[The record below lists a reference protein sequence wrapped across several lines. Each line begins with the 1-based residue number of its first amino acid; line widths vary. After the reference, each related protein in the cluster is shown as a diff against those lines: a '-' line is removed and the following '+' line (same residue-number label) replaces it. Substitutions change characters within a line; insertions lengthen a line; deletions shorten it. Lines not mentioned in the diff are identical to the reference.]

1 MSKIYQ
7 VAIIGG
13 GISGSVTALQLAKYN
28 VDSVL
33 FEQRDGLVHGPP
45 FCHLHAGGN
54 LYPEISLEQCK
65 QLMRQSIDSARFFS
79 ETIDHR
85 PTLIAIPKS
94 ERINTQEVENRLK
107 QLSLYYKELIKQDPA
122 NEVLGPPEKYYTV
135 YTNKD
140 LEALVQ
146 RPSMPMPVTHDD
158 WLCNALKFIDHS
170 KLKSPLFMV
179 QEFGWNLF
187 RLAAQTQLALYQSD
201 NCDLRLNTQIV
212 EIKDVSNL
220 GVGYNWQL
228 YTKDKMFKANYLV
241 NSSGSNSS
249 KFDSCLQLVPEQMVE
264 FKASYIAKWQPLP
277 GLIPELVFHGKRG
290 TPHGMAQLTPYCDDY
305 YQIHGMTNEITLFRD
320 GLIRSGAEGVFPE
333 FNEGIQK
340 KINGMWNSEEVQERT
355 LRAIGFV
362 ARFVPAFETATVGGP
377 PLYGAQQIPGR
388 DSTLRIGDVTFPR
401 KFYARNQIVKAS
413 SALASA
419 NHIIENLQ
427 QLKLIPAF
435 DLSSVENSLL
445 ESIGTQQID
454 SFAAELAT
462 HRGYPAAMS
471 KLLQHGPRIPRK
483 GRIPRIN

>member
-1 MSKIYQ
+1 MSRIYQ

-13 GISGSVTALQLAKYN
+13 GVAGSVTALQLAKYN

-54 LYPEISLEQCK
+54 LYPDISLEQCK
-65 QLMRQSIDSARFFS
+65 MLMRQSVDSARFFP

-107 QLSLYYKELIKQDPA
+107 QLSLYYKELIEQDPA

-146 RPSMPMPVTHDD
+146 RPSMPMPVAHDD

-212 EIKDVSNL
+212 EIKDVSDL

-249 KFDSCLQLVPEQMVE
+249 KFDSCLQLAPEQIVE
-264 FKASYIAKWQPLP
+264 FKASYIAKWQPTP
-277 GLIPELVFHGKRG
+277 GPIPELVFHGERG
-290 TPHGMAQLTPYCDDY
+290 TPHGMAQLTPYCDNF

-320 GLIRSGAEGVFPE
+320 GLIQSCAEDLFPE
-333 FNEGIQK
+333 FSDSIKK
-340 KINGMWNSEEVQERT
+340 KINGMWDSNEVQERT
-355 LRAIGFV
+355 LRAINFI
-362 ARFVPAFETATVGGP
+362 ARFVPSFERATVGGP

-388 DSTLRIGDVTFPR
+388 DSTLRVGDVTFPR
-401 KFYARNQIVKAS
+401 KFYARSQIVKAS

-445 ESIGTQQID
+445 ESIKTQQID

-471 KLLQHGPRIPRK
+471 KLLQHARPATHLGPSL
-483 GRIPRIN
+483 G

>member
-1 MSKIYQ
+1 MRFW
-7 VAIIGG
+7 
-13 GISGSVTALQLAKYN
+13 AL
-28 VDSVL
+28 
-33 FEQRDGLVHGPP
+33 
-45 FCHLHAGGN
+45 
-54 LYPEISLEQCK
+54 
-65 QLMRQSIDSARFFS
+65 
-79 ETIDHR
+79 
-85 PTLIAIPKS
+85 PKS
-94 ERINTQEVENRLK
+94 IILFITN
-107 QLSLYYKELIKQDPA
+107 KEL
-122 NEVLGPPEKYYTV
+122 ET
-135 YTNKD
+135 
-140 LEALVQ
+140 LVP
-146 RPSMPMPVTHDD
+146 RPSVPRPVSHDD

-187 RLAAQTQLALYQSD
+187 RLAAQTQLALCQSD
-201 NCDLRLNTQIV
+201 NCDLRLNTQIM
-212 EIKDVSNL
+212 EIKNVSDL

-249 KFDSCLQLVPEQMVE
+249 KFDSCLQLAPEQIVE
-264 FKASYIAKWQPLP
+264 FKASYIAKWQPIP
-277 GLIPELVFHGKRG
+277 GPIPELVFHGERG
-290 TPHGMAQLTPYCDDY
+290 TPHGMAQLTPYCDNF

-320 GLIRSGAEGVFPE
+320 GLIQSCAEDFFPE
-333 FNEGIQK
+333 FSDPIKK
-340 KINGMWNSEEVQERT
+340 KINGIWNSREVQERT
-355 LRAIGFV
+355 LRAIDFV
-362 ARFVPAFETATVGGP
+362 ARFVPSFGVATVGGP

-388 DSTLRIGDVTFPR
+388 DSTLRVGDVTFPR

-471 KLLQHGPRIPRK
+471 KLLQHARPATHLGPSL
-483 GRIPRIN
+483 G

>member
-1 MSKIYQ
+1 MSRIYQ

-65 QLMRQSIDSARFFS
+65 MLMRQSVDSARFFP

-94 ERINTQEVENRLK
+94 ERINIQEVENRLK
-107 QLSLYYKELIKQDPA
+107 QLSLYYKELITQDPA
-122 NEVLGPPEKYYTV
+122 NQVLGPPEKYFTV
-135 YTNKD
+135 YTNKE

-146 RPSMPMPVTHDD
+146 SPSVPRPVSHDD
-158 WLCNALKFIDHS
+158 WLCNALKYLDHS
-170 KLKSPLFMV
+170 KLKRPLFMV
-179 QEFGWNLF
+179 QEYGWNLF
-187 RLAAQTQLALYQSD
+187 RLAAQTQLALSQSD
-201 NCDLRLNTQIV
+201 NCDLRLNTQIM
-212 EIKDVSNL
+212 EIKDVSDL

-228 YTKDKMFKANYLV
+228 FTKDKMFKANYLV

-249 KFDSCLQLVPEQMVE
+249 KFDSCLQLAPEQIVE
-264 FKASYIAKWQPLP
+264 FKASYIAKWQPIP
-277 GLIPELVFHGKRG
+277 GPIPELVFHGERG
-290 TPHGMAQLTPYCDDY
+290 TPQGMAQLTPYCDNY

-320 GLIRSGAEGVFPE
+320 GLIRSGAEDVFPE
-333 FNEGIQK
+333 FNDSIKK
-340 KINGMWNSEEVQERT
+340 KINGMWDSDEVQERT
-355 LRAIGFV
+355 LRAIDFI
-362 ARFVPAFETATVGGP
+362 ARFVPSFETATVGGP

-388 DSTLRIGDVTFPR
+388 DSTLRVGDVTFPH
-401 KFYARNQIVKAS
+401 KFYARSQIVKAS
-413 SALASA
+413 TALASA
-419 NHIIENLQ
+419 NHIIENMQ
-427 QLKLIPAF
+427 QMKLIPAF
-435 DLSSVENSLL
+435 DLSLVENSLL
-445 ESIGTQQID
+445 ESIGTQLID
-454 SFAAELAT
+454 SLAADLAT